1 MKREIKFRGKS
12 TDTGKWIYGFL
23 SFFYTAGRDEYK
35 KIDTTV
41 NGNAESLAEQH
52 KEVERRLFPLR
63 LNKTT
68 VIYVT
73 KDKQNEAYAAKARKR
88 MGIAEPKKP
97 FVDPLSEEN
106 ITKLYKEENMPPRRM
121 AEMLDVSVRTIYLR
135 LAKYGLTKVKCR

>member
-1 MKREIKFRGKS
+1 MRKADRI
-12 TDTGKWIYGFL
+12 I
-23 SFFYTAGRDEYK
+23 RDRHSRIPDKYK

-41 NGNAESLAEQH
+41 NGD
-52 KEVERRLFPLR
+52 VERRLFPLR

-88 MGIAEPKKP
+88 MGITEPKKP

-106 ITKLYKEENMPPRRM
+106 ITKLYKEEKIPPRRM
-121 AEMLDVSVRTIYLR
+121 AEMLNVSVRTIYLR

>member
-1 MKREIKFRGKS
+1 MLNEQLKYWTNAKIRKNNQRQTFIPDK
-12 TDTGKWIYGFL
+12 
-23 SFFYTAGRDEYK
+23 YK

-41 NGNAESLAEQH
+41 NGDAEILVEQH
-52 KEVERRLFPLR
+52 KKAEKQLFPLR

-73 KDKQNEAYAAKARKR
+73 KDKQNEIYAAKARKR
-88 MGIAEPKKP
+88 MGIAEPKKT

-106 ITKLYKEENMPPRRM
+106 ITKLYKEENIPPRRM
-121 AEMLDVSVRTIYLR
+121 AEMLNVSVRTIYLR